1 MYRRKRG
8 LKLSEV
14 DALIREF
21 RRLQR
26 RWSSVV
32 EGSGH
37 TDVSVFDEI
46 LVRFEDASPC

>member
-1 MYRRKRG
+1 MYRKNRG

-26 RWSSVV
+26 RWSS
-32 EGSGH
+32 
-37 TDVSVFDEI
+37 DVGVPVRADALVFDEI

>member
-1 MYRRKRG
+1 MHRRKRG

-26 RWSSVV
+26 RWSSGV
-32 EGSGH
+32 EGPGH
-37 TDVSVFDEI
+37 ADVSIFDEI
-46 LVRFEDASPC
+46 VVCFEDAPPC

>member
-1 MYRRKRG
+1 MYRRKCG

-26 RWSSVV
+26 RWFSVV
-32 EGSGH
+32 GGPVRA
-37 TDVSVFDEI
+37 DALVFDEI
-46 LVRFEDASPC
+46 VVRFEEASPW

>member
-1 MYRRKRG
+1 MDMRKRG
-8 LKLSEV
+8 QGLSEV

-32 EGSGH
+32 GGPVRA
-37 TDVSVFDEI
+37 DALLFDEI
-46 LVRFEDASPC
+46 VVRFEEASPW